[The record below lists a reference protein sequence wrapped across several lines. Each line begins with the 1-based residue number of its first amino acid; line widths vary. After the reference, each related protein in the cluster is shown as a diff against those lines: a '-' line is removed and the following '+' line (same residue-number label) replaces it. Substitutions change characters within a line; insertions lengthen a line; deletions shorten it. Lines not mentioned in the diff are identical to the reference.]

1 MRISGIMR
9 ISIVEK
15 DKVKLYGIENHAS
28 ESSDF
33 ASFWKTYYKYV
44 AADYNAP
51 VGFISAPDEHG
62 DFRYYTCIGD
72 VPKNSDRFKEV
83 ILPRGK
89 YAIIELTGS
98 VEKTIPKAWKFA
110 KENFVIK
117 NSPSLEVYSVGDRL
131 NKKYRMDLWI
141 PISDVLPNFKK
152 TTSKIGTLKRKVSDS
167 IEHTIELLKTD
178 NGKKVLTVGGLLVAG
193 TTLLLANLVEHDANN
208 EEVSDSQSDEN
219 FSVSEVTDNDGF
231 NSEVTD
237 NDGFNSEVAEN
248 DDSNPEE
255 GHKRKSPR
263 PHVAHRGNTAYVR
276 GGTDEEKQRFR
287 EGNNLDF

>member
-1 MRISGIMR
+1 MR

-15 DKVKLYGIENHAS
+15 DKVKLYGIENRAS

-33 ASFWKTYYKYV
+33 ASFWKNYYKYV

-62 DFRYYTCIGD
+62 DFRYYTCIGH

-83 ILPRGK
+83 ILPRGN

-131 NKKYRMDLWI
+131 NKKYRMELWI
-141 PISDVLPNFKK
+141 PISDVLPKFKEA
-152 TTSKIGTLKRKVSDS
+152 TSKIGTLKRKVSDS
-167 IEHTIELLKTD
+167 IEDTIEFLKTD
-178 NGKKVLTVGGLLVAG
+178 NGKIVLKVGGGLLVAG
-193 TTLLLANLVEHDANN
+193 ATLLLANLVDYDANN

-219 FSVSEVTDNDGF
+219 FSVSEVIDNDG
-231 NSEVTD
+231 S
-237 NDGFNSEVAEN
+237 NSEVADN

-255 GHKRKSPR
+255 RHNYPDERKSPR
-263 PHVAHRGNTAYVR
+263 AHLAHRGETVYVR
-276 GGTDEEKQRFR
+276 GGTDEEKQRLR
-287 EGNNLDF
+287 EENNLDC

>member
-1 MRISGIMR
+1 MR

-15 DKVKLYGIENHAS
+15 NEVKFYGIENHAS

-33 ASFWKTYYKYV
+33 TSFWKNYYKYV

-51 VGFISAPDEHG
+51 VGYISAPDEHG
-62 DFRYYTCIGD
+62 DFTYYTCIGH

-83 ILPRGK
+83 ILPSGN
-89 YAIIELTGS
+89 YAIIELIGS
-98 VEKTIPKAWKFA
+98 VEKTIPKAWEFA

-131 NKKYRMDLWI
+131 NKKYRMELWI
-141 PISDVLPNFKK
+141 PISEVLPNFKK
-152 TTSKIGTLKRKVSDS
+152 NTSKIGTLKRKVSDS
-167 IEHTIELLKTD
+167 IEDTIEFSKTD
-178 NGKKVLTVGGLLVAG
+178 NGKKFLKVGGAILTVGAAA
-193 TTLLLANLVEHDANN
+193 LLLAKQLGHDANN

-219 FSVSEVTDNDGF
+219 ISISEVTDNDGT

-237 NDGFNSEVAEN
+237 ND
-248 DDSNPEE
+248 DSNSVVTHDYPDV
-255 GHKRKSPR
+255 RKSPIV
-263 PHVAHRGNTAYVR
+263 HTVHRGETTFIR

-287 EGNNLDF
+287 EENNLDF

>member
-1 MRISGIMR
+1 MR

-15 DKVKLYGIENHAS
+15 NAVKFYGIENHAS

-33 ASFWKTYYKYV
+33 TSFWKNYYKYV

-51 VGFISAPDEHG
+51 VGYISAPDEHG
-62 DFRYYTCIGD
+62 DFTYYTCIGH

-83 ILPRGK
+83 ILPSGN
-89 YAIIELTGS
+89 YAIIELIGS
-98 VEKTIPKAWKFA
+98 VEKTIPKAWEFA

-131 NKKYRMDLWI
+131 NKKYRMELWI
-141 PISDVLPNFKK
+141 PISEVLPNFKK
-152 TTSKIGTLKRKVSDS
+152 NTSKIGTLKRKVSDS
-167 IEHTIELLKTD
+167 IEDTIEFSKTD
-178 NGKKVLTVGGLLVAG
+178 NGKKFLKVGGAILTVGAAA
-193 TTLLLANLVEHDANN
+193 LLLAKQLGHDANN

-219 FSVSEVTDNDGF
+219 ISISEVTDNDGS

-237 NDGFNSEVAEN
+237 ND
-248 DDSNPEE
+248 DSNSVVTHDYPDV
-255 GHKRKSPR
+255 RKSPIV
-263 PHVAHRGNTAYVR
+263 HTVHRGETTFIR

-287 EGNNLDF
+287 EENNLDF

>member
-1 MRISGIMR
+1 MR

-15 DKVKLYGIENHAS
+15 NEVKFYGIENHAS

-33 ASFWKTYYKYV
+33 TSFWKNYYKYV

-51 VGFISAPDEHG
+51 VGYISAPDEHG
-62 DFRYYTCIGD
+62 DFTYYTCIGH

-83 ILPRGK
+83 ILPSGN
-89 YAIIELTGS
+89 YAIIELIGS
-98 VEKTIPKAWKFA
+98 VEKTIPKAWEFA

-131 NKKYRMDLWI
+131 NKKYRMELWI
-141 PISDVLPNFKK
+141 PISEVLPNFKK
-152 TTSKIGTLKRKVSDS
+152 NTSKIGTLKRKVSDS
-167 IEHTIELLKTD
+167 IEDTIEFSKTD
-178 NGKKVLTVGGLLVAG
+178 NGKKFLKVGGAILTVGAAA
-193 TTLLLANLVEHDANN
+193 LLLAKQLGHDANN

-219 FSVSEVTDNDGF
+219 ISISEVTDNDGS

-237 NDGFNSEVAEN
+237 ND
-248 DDSNPEE
+248 DSNLVVTHDYPDV
-255 GHKRKSPR
+255 RKSPIV
-263 PHVAHRGNTAYVR
+263 HTVHRGETTFIR

-287 EGNNLDF
+287 EENNLDF

>member
-1 MRISGIMR
+1 MR

-15 DKVKLYGIENHAS
+15 NEVKFYGIENHAS

-33 ASFWKTYYKYV
+33 TSFWKNYYKYV

-51 VGFISAPDEHG
+51 VGYISAPDEHG
-62 DFRYYTCIGD
+62 DFTYYTCISH

-83 ILPRGK
+83 ILPSGN
-89 YAIIELTGS
+89 YAIIELIGS
-98 VEKTIPKAWKFA
+98 VEKTIPKAWEFA

-131 NKKYRMDLWI
+131 NKKYRMELWI
-141 PISDVLPNFKK
+141 PISEVLPNFKK
-152 TTSKIGTLKRKVSDS
+152 NTSKIGTLKRMVSDS
-167 IEHTIELLKTD
+167 IEDTIEFSKTD
-178 NGKKVLTVGGLLVAG
+178 NGKKFLKVGGAILTVGAAA
-193 TTLLLANLVEHDANN
+193 LLLAKQLGHDANN

-219 FSVSEVTDNDGF
+219 ISISEVTDNDGS

-237 NDGFNSEVAEN
+237 ND
-248 DDSNPEE
+248 DSNSVVTHDYPDV
-255 GHKRKSPR
+255 RKSPIV
-263 PHVAHRGNTAYVR
+263 HTVHRGETTFIR

-287 EGNNLDF
+287 EENNLDF

>member
-1 MRISGIMR
+1 MR

-15 DKVKLYGIENHAS
+15 NEVKFYGIENHAS

-33 ASFWKTYYKYV
+33 TSFWKNYYKYV

-51 VGFISAPDEHG
+51 VGYISAPDEHG
-62 DFRYYTCIGD
+62 DFTYYTCIGH

-83 ILPRGK
+83 ILPSGN
-89 YAIIELTGS
+89 YAIIELIGS
-98 VEKTIPKAWKFA
+98 VEKTIPKAWEFA

-131 NKKYRMDLWI
+131 NKKYRMELWI
-141 PISDVLPNFKK
+141 PISEVLPNFKK
-152 TTSKIGTLKRKVSDS
+152 NTSKIGTLKRKVSDS
-167 IEHTIELLKTD
+167 IEDTIEFSKTD
-178 NGKKVLTVGGLLVAG
+178 NGKKILKVGGAILTVGAAA
-193 TTLLLANLVEHDANN
+193 LLLAKQLGQDANN

-219 FSVSEVTDNDGF
+219 ISISEVTDNDGS

-237 NDGFNSEVAEN
+237 ND
-248 DDSNPEE
+248 DSNSVVTHDYPDV
-255 GHKRKSPR
+255 RKSPIG
-263 PHVAHRGNTAYVR
+263 HTVHRGETTFIR

-287 EGNNLDF
+287 EENNLDF

>member
-1 MRISGIMR
+1 MR

-15 DKVKLYGIENHAS
+15 NAVKFYGIENHAS

-33 ASFWKTYYKYV
+33 TSFWKNYYKYV

-51 VGFISAPDEHG
+51 VGYISAPDEHG
-62 DFRYYTCIGD
+62 DFTYYTCIGH

-83 ILPRGK
+83 ILPSGN
-89 YAIIELTGS
+89 YAIIELIGS
-98 VEKTIPKAWKFA
+98 VEKTIPKAWEFA

-131 NKKYRMDLWI
+131 NKKYRMELWI
-141 PISDVLPNFKK
+141 PISEVLPNFKK
-152 TTSKIGTLKRKVSDS
+152 NTSKIGTLKRMVSDS
-167 IEHTIELLKTD
+167 IEDTIEFSKTD
-178 NGKKVLTVGGLLVAG
+178 NGKQFLKVGGAILTAG
-193 TTLLLANLVEHDANN
+193 AAALLLYKQLGHDANN

-219 FSVSEVTDNDGF
+219 ISISEVTDNDGS

-237 NDGFNSEVAEN
+237 NDNSNSVVTH
-248 DDSNPEE
+248 DYPDV
-255 GHKRKSPR
+255 RKSPIV
-263 PHVAHRGNTAYVR
+263 HTVHRGETTFIR

-287 EGNNLDF
+287 EENNLDF

>member
-1 MRISGIMR
+1 MR

-62 DFRYYTCIGD
+62 DFRYYTCIGHA
-72 VPKNSDRFKEV
+72 PKNSDRFKEV
-83 ILPRGK
+83 ILPRGN

-131 NKKYRMDLWI
+131 NKKYRMELWI
-141 PISDVLPNFKK
+141 PISDVLPKFKEA
-152 TTSKIGTLKRKVSDS
+152 TSKIGTLKRKVSDS
-167 IEHTIELLKTD
+167 IEDTIEFLKTD
-178 NGKKVLTVGGLLVAG
+178 NGKIVLKVGGGLLVAG
-193 TTLLLANLVEHDANN
+193 ATLLLANLVDYDANN
-208 EEVSDSQSDEN
+208 EEVSDRQSDEN
-219 FSVSEVTDNDGF
+219 FSVSEVIDNDG
-231 NSEVTD
+231 S
-237 NDGFNSEVAEN
+237 NSEVADN

-255 GHKRKSPR
+255 RHNYPDERKSPR
-263 PHVAHRGNTAYVR
+263 AHLAHRGETVYVR
-276 GGTDEEKQRFR
+276 GGTDEEKQRLR
-287 EGNNLDF
+287 EENNLDC

>member
-1 MRISGIMR
+1 MR

-15 DKVKLYGIENHAS
+15 NEVKFYGIENHAS

-33 ASFWKTYYKYV
+33 TSFWKNYYKYV

-51 VGFISAPDEHG
+51 VGYISAPDEHG
-62 DFRYYTCIGD
+62 DFTYYTCIGH

-83 ILPRGK
+83 ILPSGN
-89 YAIIELTGS
+89 YAIIELIGS
-98 VEKTIPKAWKFA
+98 VEKTIPKAWEFA

-131 NKKYRMDLWI
+131 NKKYRMELWI
-141 PISDVLPNFKK
+141 PISEVLPNFKK
-152 TTSKIGTLKRKVSDS
+152 NTSKIGTLKRKVSDS
-167 IEHTIELLKTD
+167 IEDTIEFSKTD
-178 NGKKVLTVGGLLVAG
+178 NGKKFLKVGGAILTVGAAA
-193 TTLLLANLVEHDANN
+193 LLLAKQLGQDANN

-219 FSVSEVTDNDGF
+219 ISISEVTDNDGS

-237 NDGFNSEVAEN
+237 ND
-248 DDSNPEE
+248 DSNSVVTHDYPDV
-255 GHKRKSPR
+255 RKSPIV
-263 PHVAHRGNTAYVR
+263 HTVHRGETTFIR

-287 EGNNLDF
+287 EENNLDF

>member
-1 MRISGIMR
+1 MR

-15 DKVKLYGIENHAS
+15 NEVKFYGIENHAS

-33 ASFWKTYYKYV
+33 TSFWKNYYKYV

-51 VGFISAPDEHG
+51 VGYISAPDEHG
-62 DFRYYTCIGD
+62 DFTYYTCIGH

-83 ILPRGK
+83 ILPSGN
-89 YAIIELTGS
+89 YAIIELIGS
-98 VEKTIPKAWKFA
+98 VEKTIPKAWEFA

-131 NKKYRMDLWI
+131 NKKYRMELWI
-141 PISDVLPNFKK
+141 PISEVLPNFKK
-152 TTSKIGTLKRKVSDS
+152 NTSKIGTLKRKVSDS
-167 IEHTIELLKTD
+167 IEDTIEFSKTD
-178 NGKKVLTVGGLLVAG
+178 NGKKFLKVGGAILTVGAAV
-193 TTLLLANLVEHDANN
+193 LLLAKQLGHDANN

-219 FSVSEVTDNDGF
+219 ISISEVTDNDGS

-237 NDGFNSEVAEN
+237 ND
-248 DDSNPEE
+248 DSNSVVTHDYPDV
-255 GHKRKSPR
+255 RKSPIV
-263 PHVAHRGNTAYVR
+263 HTVHRGETTFIR

-287 EGNNLDF
+287 EENNLDF

>member
-1 MRISGIMR
+1 MR

-15 DKVKLYGIENHAS
+15 NEVKFYGIENHAS

-33 ASFWKTYYKYV
+33 TSFWKNYYKYV

-51 VGFISAPDEHG
+51 VGYISAPDEHG
-62 DFRYYTCIGD
+62 DFTYYTCIGH

-83 ILPRGK
+83 ILPSGN
-89 YAIIELTGS
+89 YAIIELIGS
-98 VEKTIPKAWKFA
+98 VEKTIPKAWEFA

-131 NKKYRMDLWI
+131 NKKYRMELWI
-141 PISDVLPNFKK
+141 PISKVLPNFKK
-152 TTSKIGTLKRKVSDS
+152 NTSKIGTLKRKVSDS
-167 IEHTIELLKTD
+167 IEDTIEFSKTD
-178 NGKKVLTVGGLLVAG
+178 NGKKFLKVGGAILTVGAAA
-193 TTLLLANLVEHDANN
+193 LLLAKQLGHDANN

-219 FSVSEVTDNDGF
+219 ISISEVTDNDGS

-237 NDGFNSEVAEN
+237 ND
-248 DDSNPEE
+248 DSNLVVTHDYPDV
-255 GHKRKSPR
+255 RKSPIV
-263 PHVAHRGNTAYVR
+263 HTVHRGETTFIR

-287 EGNNLDF
+287 EENNLDF

>member
-1 MRISGIMR
+1 MR

-15 DKVKLYGIENHAS
+15 NEVKFYGIENHAS

-33 ASFWKTYYKYV
+33 TSFWKNYYKYV

-51 VGFISAPDEHG
+51 VGYISAPDEHG
-62 DFRYYTCIGD
+62 DFTYYTCIGH

-83 ILPRGK
+83 ILPSGN
-89 YAIIELTGS
+89 YAIIELIGS
-98 VEKTIPKAWKFA
+98 VEKTIPKAWEFA

-131 NKKYRMDLWI
+131 NKKYRMELWI
-141 PISDVLPNFKK
+141 PISEVLPNFKK
-152 TTSKIGTLKRKVSDS
+152 NTSKIGTLKRKVSDS
-167 IEHTIELLKTD
+167 IEDTIEFSKTD
-178 NGKKVLTVGGLLVAG
+178 NGKKFLKVGGAILTVGAAA
-193 TTLLLANLVEHDANN
+193 LLLAKQLGHDANN

-219 FSVSEVTDNDGF
+219 ISISEVTDNDGS

-237 NDGFNSEVAEN
+237 ND
-248 DDSNPEE
+248 DSNSVETHDYPDV
-255 GHKRKSPR
+255 RKSPIV
-263 PHVAHRGNTAYVR
+263 HTVHRGETTFIR

-287 EGNNLDF
+287 EENNLDF

>member
-1 MRISGIMR
+1 MR

-15 DKVKLYGIENHAS
+15 NEVKFYGIENHAT

-33 ASFWKTYYKYV
+33 TSFWKNYYKYV

-51 VGFISAPDEHG
+51 VGYISAPDEHG
-62 DFRYYTCIGD
+62 DFTYYTCIGH

-83 ILPRGK
+83 ILPSGN
-89 YAIIELTGS
+89 YAIIELIGS
-98 VEKTIPKAWKFA
+98 VEKTIPKAWEFA

-131 NKKYRMDLWI
+131 NKKYRMELWI
-141 PISDVLPNFKK
+141 PISEVLPNFKK
-152 TTSKIGTLKRKVSDS
+152 NTSKIGTLKRKVSDS
-167 IEHTIELLKTD
+167 IEDTIEFSKTD
-178 NGKKVLTVGGLLVAG
+178 NGKKFLKVGGAILTVGAAA
-193 TTLLLANLVEHDANN
+193 LLLAKQLGHDANN

-219 FSVSEVTDNDGF
+219 ISISEVTDNDGS

-237 NDGFNSEVAEN
+237 ND
-248 DDSNPEE
+248 DSNSVVTHDYPDV
-255 GHKRKSPR
+255 RKSPIV
-263 PHVAHRGNTAYVR
+263 HTVHRGETTFIR

-287 EGNNLDF
+287 EENNLDF

>member
-1 MRISGIMR
+1 MR

-15 DKVKLYGIENHAS
+15 NEIKFYGIENHAS

-33 ASFWKTYYKYV
+33 TSFWKNYYKYV

-51 VGFISAPDEHG
+51 VGYISAPDEHG
-62 DFRYYTCIGD
+62 DFTYYTCIGH

-83 ILPRGK
+83 ILPSGN
-89 YAIIELTGS
+89 YAIIELIGS
-98 VEKTIPKAWKFA
+98 VEKTIPKAWEFA

-131 NKKYRMDLWI
+131 NKKYRMELWI
-141 PISDVLPNFKK
+141 PISEVLPNFKK
-152 TTSKIGTLKRKVSDS
+152 NTSKIGTLKRKVSDS
-167 IEHTIELLKTD
+167 IEDTIEFSKTD
-178 NGKKVLTVGGLLVAG
+178 NGKKILKVGGAILTVGAAA
-193 TTLLLANLVEHDANN
+193 LLLAKQLGQDANN

-219 FSVSEVTDNDGF
+219 ISISEVTDNDGS

-237 NDGFNSEVAEN
+237 ND
-248 DDSNPEE
+248 DSNSVVTHDYPDV
-255 GHKRKSPR
+255 RKSPIV
-263 PHVAHRGNTAYVR
+263 HTVHRGETTFIR

-287 EGNNLDF
+287 EENNLDF

>member
-1 MRISGIMR
+1 MR

-15 DKVKLYGIENHAS
+15 NEVKFYGIENHAS

-33 ASFWKTYYKYV
+33 TSFWKNYYKYV

-51 VGFISAPDEHG
+51 VGYISAPDEHG
-62 DFRYYTCIGD
+62 DFTYYTCIGH

-83 ILPRGK
+83 ILPSGN
-89 YAIIELTGS
+89 YAIIELIGS
-98 VEKTIPKAWKFA
+98 VEKTIPKAWEFA

-131 NKKYRMDLWI
+131 NKKYRMELWI
-141 PISDVLPNFKK
+141 PISEVLPNFKK
-152 TTSKIGTLKRKVSDS
+152 NTSKIGTLKRKVSDS
-167 IEHTIELLKTD
+167 IEDTIEFSKTD
-178 NGKKVLTVGGLLVAG
+178 NGKKILKVGGAILTVGAAA
-193 TTLLLANLVEHDANN
+193 LLLAKELGQDANN

-219 FSVSEVTDNDGF
+219 ISISEVTDNDGS

-237 NDGFNSEVAEN
+237 ND
-248 DDSNPEE
+248 DSNSVVTHDYPDV
-255 GHKRKSPR
+255 RKSPIV
-263 PHVAHRGNTAYVR
+263 HTVHRGETTFIR

-287 EGNNLDF
+287 EENNLDF

>member
-1 MRISGIMR
+1 MR

-15 DKVKLYGIENHAS
+15 NEVKFYGIENHAS

-33 ASFWKTYYKYV
+33 TSFWKNYYKYV

-51 VGFISAPDEHG
+51 VGYVSAPDEHG
-62 DFRYYTCIGD
+62 DFTYYTCIGH

-83 ILPRGK
+83 ILPSGN
-89 YAIIELTGS
+89 YAIIELIGS
-98 VEKTIPKAWKFA
+98 VEKTIPKAWEFA

-131 NKKYRMDLWI
+131 NKKYRMELWI
-141 PISDVLPNFKK
+141 PISEVLPNFKK
-152 TTSKIGTLKRKVSDS
+152 NTSKIGTLKRKVSDS
-167 IEHTIELLKTD
+167 IEDTIEFSKTD
-178 NGKKVLTVGGLLVAG
+178 NGKKFLKVGGAILTVGAAA
-193 TTLLLANLVEHDANN
+193 LLLAKQLGHDANN

-219 FSVSEVTDNDGF
+219 ISISEVTDNDGS

-237 NDGFNSEVAEN
+237 ND
-248 DDSNPEE
+248 DSNSVVTHDYPDV
-255 GHKRKSPR
+255 RKSPIV
-263 PHVAHRGNTAYVR
+263 HTVHRGETTFIR

-287 EGNNLDF
+287 EENNLDF

>member
-1 MRISGIMR
+1 MR

-15 DKVKLYGIENHAS
+15 NEVKFYGIENHAS

-33 ASFWKTYYKYV
+33 TSFWKNYYKYV

-51 VGFISAPDEHG
+51 VGYISAPDEHG
-62 DFRYYTCIGD
+62 DFTYYTCIGH

-83 ILPRGK
+83 ILPSGN
-89 YAIIELTGS
+89 YAIIELIGS
-98 VEKTIPKAWKFA
+98 VEKTIPKAWEFA

-131 NKKYRMDLWI
+131 NKKYRMELWI
-141 PISDVLPNFKK
+141 PISEVLPNFKK
-152 TTSKIGTLKRKVSDS
+152 NTSKIGTLKRKVSDS
-167 IEHTIELLKTD
+167 IEDTIEFSKTD
-178 NGKKVLTVGGLLVAG
+178 NGKKFLKVGGAILTVGAAA
-193 TTLLLANLVEHDANN
+193 LLLAKQLGHDANN

-219 FSVSEVTDNDGF
+219 ISISEVTDNDGS

-237 NDGFNSEVAEN
+237 ND
-248 DDSNPEE
+248 DSNSVVTHDYPDV
-255 GHKRKSPR
+255 RKSPIV
-263 PHVAHRGNTAYVR
+263 HTVHRGETTFIR

-287 EGNNLDF
+287 EENNLDF

>member
-1 MRISGIMR
+1 MR

-15 DKVKLYGIENHAS
+15 NEVKFYGIENHAS

-33 ASFWKTYYKYV
+33 TSFWKNYYKYV

-51 VGFISAPDEHG
+51 VGYISAPDEHG
-62 DFRYYTCIGD
+62 DFTYYTCIGH

-83 ILPRGK
+83 ILPSGN
-89 YAIIELTGS
+89 YAIIELIGS
-98 VEKTIPKAWKFA
+98 VEKTIPKAWEFA

-131 NKKYRMDLWI
+131 NKKYRMELWI
-141 PISDVLPNFKK
+141 PISEVLPNFKK
-152 TTSKIGTLKRKVSDS
+152 NTSKIGTLKRKVSDS
-167 IEHTIELLKTD
+167 IEDTIEFSKTD
-178 NGKKVLTVGGLLVAG
+178 NVKKFLKVGGAILTVGAAA
-193 TTLLLANLVEHDANN
+193 LLLAKQLGHDANN

-219 FSVSEVTDNDGF
+219 ISISEVTDNDGS

-237 NDGFNSEVAEN
+237 ND
-248 DDSNPEE
+248 DSNSVVTHDYPDV
-255 GHKRKSPR
+255 RKSPIV
-263 PHVAHRGNTAYVR
+263 HTVHRGETTFIR

-287 EGNNLDF
+287 EENNLDF

>member
-1 MRISGIMR
+1 MR

-15 DKVKLYGIENHAS
+15 NEVKFYGIENHAS

-33 ASFWKTYYKYV
+33 TSFWKNYYKYV

-51 VGFISAPDEHG
+51 VGYISAPDEHG
-62 DFRYYTCIGD
+62 DFTYYTCIGH

-83 ILPRGK
+83 ILPSGN
-89 YAIIELTGS
+89 YAIIELIGS
-98 VEKTIPKAWKFA
+98 VEKTIPKAWEFA

-131 NKKYRMDLWI
+131 NKKYRMELWI
-141 PISDVLPNFKK
+141 PISEVLPNFKK
-152 TTSKIGTLKRKVSDS
+152 NTSKIGTLKRKVSDS
-167 IEHTIELLKTD
+167 IEDTIEFSKTD
-178 NGKKVLTVGGLLVAG
+178 NGKKILKVGGAILTVGAAA
-193 TTLLLANLVEHDANN
+193 LLLPKQLGQDANN

-219 FSVSEVTDNDGF
+219 ISISEVTDNDGS

-237 NDGFNSEVAEN
+237 ND
-248 DDSNPEE
+248 DSNSVVTHDYPDV
-255 GHKRKSPR
+255 RKSPIV
-263 PHVAHRGNTAYVR
+263 HTVHRGETTFIR

-287 EGNNLDF
+287 EENNLDF

>member
-1 MRISGIMR
+1 MR

-15 DKVKLYGIENHAS
+15 NEVKFYGIENHAS

-33 ASFWKTYYKYV
+33 TSFWKNYYKYV

-51 VGFISAPDEHG
+51 VGYISAPDEHG
-62 DFRYYTCIGD
+62 DFTYYTCIGH

-83 ILPRGK
+83 ILPSGN
-89 YAIIELTGS
+89 YAIIELIGS
-98 VEKTIPKAWKFA
+98 VEKTIPKAWEFA

-131 NKKYRMDLWI
+131 NKKYRMELWI
-141 PISDVLPNFKK
+141 PISEVLPNFKK
-152 TTSKIGTLKRKVSDS
+152 NTSKIGTLKRKVSDS
-167 IEHTIELLKTD
+167 IEDTIEFSKTD
-178 NGKKVLTVGGLLVAG
+178 NGKKFLKVGGAILPVGAAA
-193 TTLLLANLVEHDANN
+193 LLLAKQLGHDANN

-219 FSVSEVTDNDGF
+219 ISISEVTDNDGS

-237 NDGFNSEVAEN
+237 ND
-248 DDSNPEE
+248 DSNSVVTHDYPDV
-255 GHKRKSPR
+255 RKSPIV
-263 PHVAHRGNTAYVR
+263 HTVHRGETTFIR

-287 EGNNLDF
+287 EENNLDF